1 VTEAHS
7 SGTRTMRLA
16 KRRRSANAWRRL
28 PRFAALLR
36 WWVNLVPIIALTAGF
51 GVVAPGFLS
60 PSNVAAIIEQSAI
73 PVILATGLT
82 FVVMSGAID
91 LSIEGVMATTSVAVA
106 LLVANT
112 INHNDFGMFGV
123 LLTIGVGVLFGVFN
137 GWVNAYLRIPS
148 FVVTLGTWSIGVGV
162 GTSLLAT
169 FASNGN
175 PGLQQGWLRDL
186 ALLGPLS
193 LSNITL
199 IAAVVACVGW
209 WLQHHTA
216 FGRRVVAIG
225 GGEEIARFSGIP
237 VNAYKI
243 AVFAFAGALSGLAGV
258 LTSARLGAGTVS
270 VGADTL
276 FTAITAVVIGGT
288 PLSGGRGG
296 VLQSVVGVLTL
307 SILADGMILAGV
319 PPFYQQAIKGLLIL
333 GALISAGWRLRQ
345 PLRVV
350 K

>member
-1 VTEAHS
+1 MAAEAYS
-7 SGTRTMRLA
+7 RGLRGLTPSERV
-16 KRRRSANAWRRL
+16 RSARSRWSHSLGAVLRPLVNVL
-28 PRFAALLR
+28 PAIGLIF
-36 WWVNLVPIIALTAGF
+36 GF
-51 GVVAPGFLS
+51 GVAAPGFLS
-60 PSNVAAIIEQSAI
+60 PSNLAAIIEQSAI
-73 PVILATGLT
+73 PVILATGLS

-91 LSIEGVMATTSVAVA
+91 LSIEGIMATTSVAVA
-106 LLVANT
+106 LVVANT
-112 INHNDFGMFGV
+112 INQNDFGLIGV
-123 LLTIGVGVLFGVFN
+123 ALTIGIGAAFGFCN
-137 GWVNAYLRIPS
+137 GWINAYLRIPS
-148 FVVTLGTWSIGVGV
+148 FVVTLGTWSIGVGI

-175 PGLQQGWLRDL
+175 PGLQAGWLRDL
-186 ALLGPLS
+186 SLLGPLS
-193 LSNITL
+193 LSKITL
-199 IAAVVACVGW
+199 IAIVVAAVGW
-209 WLQHHTA
+209 WLQHYTS
-216 FGRRVVAIG
+216 FGRRIIAIG

-237 VNAYKI
+237 VNAYKV

-307 SILADGMILAGV
+307 SVLADGMILVGV
-319 PPFYQQAIKGLLIL
+319 PPFYQQFIKGLLIL
-333 GALISAGWRLRQ
+333 GALIAAGWRLRQ